1 MNLIDV
7 MLLLIVALA
16 MWAGWVKG
24 FIVGITD
31 LVIWLGSLLTGFIFY
46 QNVAE
51 GLHKLIPASG
61 AWLFPI
67 GFLVTV
73 VLSRIVLSLIFNL
86 FIHRTDPDV
95 HQSTANRA
103 FGVIP
108 GLITGSIY
116 AAIVAAL
123 LLSVPMW
130 NGLAKEARESKI
142 ANQLGVQI
150 AWLDEKF
157 SPIFG
162 EAAKE
167 TMNRLTVK
175 PSESDE
181 TVDLHYTVKDPQVRP
196 DLEAQMLV
204 LVNQERTRRGLPA
217 LKADPA
223 LSSVARAHSADMF
236 ARGYFSHYTPE
247 KADPFDRMKK
257 AHITFL
263 AAGENLALGRTLKI
277 CHEGLMNSPGHKAN
291 ILNPSFGRLGI
302 GIQDGGIYG
311 LMISQ
316 EFRN

>member
-7 MLLLIVALA
+7 LLLLIVVLA

-24 FIVGITD
+24 FIIGITD
-31 LVIWLGSLLTGFIFY
+31 LVIWLGSLLLGFIFY

-51 GLHKLIPASG
+51 LLSKVFPTLGV
-61 AWLFPI
+61 WLLPI
-67 GFLVTV
+67 GFFITV
-73 VLSRIVLSLIFNL
+73 VFARLILAFLFNL
-86 FIHRTDPDV
+86 FIRRTPPDAHLSPV
-95 HQSTANRA
+95 NKAL
-103 FGVIP
+103 GVIP

-116 AAIVAAL
+116 AAIAAAL

-142 ANQLGVQI
+142 ANQLGMQV

-175 PSESDE
+175 PSESEE
-181 TVDLHYTVKDPQVRP
+181 TVELHYTVKDPQVRP
-196 DLEAQMLV
+196 DLESQMLQ
-204 LVNQERTRRGLPA
+204 LVNEERTKRGLSP
-217 LKADPA
+217 LKADPELA
-223 LSSVARAHSADMF
+223 AVARAHSADMF

-247 KADPFDRMKK
+247 RADPFDRMKK
-257 AHITFL
+257 AGIKFL
-263 AAGENLALGRTLKI
+263 TAGENLALGRTLKI
-277 CHEGLMNSPGHKAN
+277 CHEGLMNSPGHRAN

-302 GIQDGGIYG
+302 GIMDGGIYG

>member
-7 MLLLIVALA
+7 LLVLIVVLA

-24 FIVGITD
+24 FILGIAD
-31 LVIWLGSLLTGFIFY
+31 LSVWLGSLLIGFFFY
-46 QNVAE
+46 QGVGNLMQKAF
-51 GLHKLIPASG
+51 PALG
-61 AWLFPI
+61 VWNQPLA
-67 GFLVTV
+67 FLLTII
-73 VLSRIVLSLIFNL
+73 LSRIILSAILNR
-86 FIHRTDPDV
+86 FIRKTPHEA
-95 HQSTANRA
+95 HQATVNRA
-103 FGVIP
+103 MGVIP
-108 GLITGSIY
+108 GFITGSIY

-123 LLSVPMW
+123 LLSIPMW

-142 ANQLGVQI
+142 ANQLGVQV

-167 TMNRLTVK
+167 TMNRIIVK
-175 PSESDE
+175 PESDE
-181 TVDLHYTVKDPQVRP
+181 TVDLHYTVKNPKVRA
-196 DLEAQMLV
+196 DLEAQMLA
-204 LVNQERTRRGLPA
+204 LVNEERTKRGLPA
-217 LKADPA
+217 VKADPEMTK
-223 LSSVARAHSADMF
+223 VARAHSVDMF

-247 KADPFDRMKK
+247 RKDPFDRMKQAGVK
-257 AHITFL
+257 FL
-263 AAGENLALGRTLKI
+263 TAGENLALGRTLKI

-302 GIQDGGIYG
+302 GIMDGGIYG

>member
-7 MLLLIVALA
+7 LLLLIVALA
-16 MWAGWVKG
+16 MWAGWAKG
-24 FIVGITD
+24 FLLGITD
-31 LVIWLGSLLTGFIFY
+31 LVIWLGSLLIGFIFY

-51 GLHKLIPASG
+51 GLHKLIPVLG
-61 AWLFPI
+61 VWLFPI
-67 GFLVTV
+67 GFLLTV
-73 VLSRIVLSLIFNL
+73 ILSRIIFSLIFNQ
-86 FIHRTDPDV
+86 FIRRTDPEA
-95 HQSTANRA
+95 HQSATNRA
-103 FGVIP
+103 LGVIP
-108 GLITGSIY
+108 GLITGSVY

-142 ANQLGVQI
+142 ANQLGVQV

-167 TMNRLTVK
+167 TVNRLTVK

-181 TVDLHYTVKDPQVRP
+181 TVDLHYTVKDPTVRP
-196 DLEAQMLV
+196 DLEAQMLQ
-204 LVNQERTRRGLPA
+204 LVNQERTKRGLQPVA
-217 LKADPA
+217 ADPQ
-223 LSSVARAHSADMF
+223 LSAVARAHSTDMF

-257 AHITFL
+257 ANVKFL

-277 CHEGLMNSPGHKAN
+277 CHEGLMNSPGHRAN

-302 GIQDGGIYG
+302 GIMDGGIYG